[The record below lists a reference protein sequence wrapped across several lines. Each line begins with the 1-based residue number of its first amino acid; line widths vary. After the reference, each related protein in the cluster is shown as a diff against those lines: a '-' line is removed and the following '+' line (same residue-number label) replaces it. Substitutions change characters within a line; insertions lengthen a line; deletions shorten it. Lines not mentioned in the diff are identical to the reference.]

1 MKKLTFLLAMLLISS
16 GVFAQTKLVTHRGE
30 LELYEHEVLKPDMTG
45 YSFYDMIGN
54 GYWNGSRVL
63 DYDSL
68 NMTYKG
74 NWPLGSSLSMGYT
87 GSDNIFMVGSGAGV
101 IMLDAGDPYNP
112 VELSVVAARALVDAS
127 YYDAATQRLYLGA
140 YFSGVEIWD
149 MSDFSNPHRLARIP
163 TSSYP
168 RGGVFAEGNLVY
180 AVTVADG
187 IHIFDISDLNN
198 IVETGAYLIPSST
211 LVWNSA
217 KEGNLIYCACGNG
230 GCRIVNVSDPVNP
243 AIAGVVAGITTG
255 VEVQD
260 GFLYQIAY
268 NYGLKVW
275 NVSNP
280 SSPQLAGQLAISGT
294 PYRVDLKDNHAFV
307 ANATTNAGGGMNIID
322 VTNPASMQIVSTYA
336 GYAEYIAVGED
347 VAVTTGSS
355 FGCNVL
361 DVTNLTAPQL
371 GKNIVMHNMTED
383 VFVQGDLAIAPSNGF
398 RVFDVGDKYHPFQ
411 IGFDPTPGSMA
422 VISGDLAVYIP
433 NSMGANNPVNV
444 MDISDPLNPFLR
456 GYYMAPVMTNDL
468 VIVGHYAFI
477 ACWWDGFR
485 VVDFSN
491 PDAPVLAAHK
501 FGWSNGAVPGVD
513 FCYVQAL
520 DVSGN
525 FLYLLDYQP
534 FPEEV
539 TKGLYS
545 FDITDP
551 TNPVFI
557 GRLATLQSSGYDV
570 KVQGNYAYVG
580 DNLGGL
586 EVIDVSDPANMMT
599 VGYCYLP
606 DVANAVDVEG
616 NYAYVANYILGGVE
630 VVDISFPAS
639 PFIAAYYKRSGCF
652 GMGVSIE
659 GSHTFLADGLA
670 GFQIHENLII
680 TGMGENV
687 SGTVNNLN
695 VYPNPANGVVNL
707 DVMAETGGYYRVSVF
722 DITGRLVNRVFEG
735 NLNPGKHHLQ
745 WTTENTDIPAS
756 DGIYLVKVENGT
768 TSFVSKVSLISK

>member
-1 MKKLTFLLAMLLISS
+1 MKKLTFLLAMLLIFSS
-16 GVFAQTKLVTHRGE
+16 VFAQTKLVTHRGE
-30 LELYEHEVLKPDMTG
+30 LELQKHEVLKPDMTG
-45 YSFYDMIGN
+45 YSFSDMIGN
-54 GYWNGSRVL
+54 GYWNGARAL

-74 NWPLGSSLSMGYT
+74 NWPLGGSLSMGYT
-87 GSDNIFMVGSGAGV
+87 GSDNIFLVGSGAGV
-101 IMLDAGDPYNP
+101 IVLDASDPNNP

-127 YYDAATQRLYLGA
+127 FYDPATHRLYLGA

-149 MSDFSNPHRLARIP
+149 LSDFSNPHRLARIP

-217 KEGNLIYCACGNG
+217 KQGNLIFCACGNG
-230 GCRIVNVSDPVNP
+230 GCRIVDVSDPNTP
-243 AIAGVVAGITTG
+243 AIAGVVAGVTTG
-255 VEVQD
+255 VAVKD
-260 GFLYQIAY
+260 GYLYQVAY

-280 SSPQLAGQLAISGT
+280 SSPQLAGQLAITGT
-294 PYRVDLKDNHAFV
+294 PYRVDIKDNHAFV
-307 ANATTNAGGGMNIID
+307 GNATTNAGGGMYIID
-322 VTNPASMQIVSTYA
+322 VTDPAALTVTSYYA
-336 GYAEYIAVGED
+336 DYVEYIAVGEG
-347 VAVTTGSS
+347 VAVTTGGYY
-355 FGCNVL
+355 GCSVY
-361 DVTNLTAPQL
+361 DVQDLNNPQ
-371 GKNIVMHNMTED
+371 IVKVFTMPVSTED
-383 VFVQGDLAIAPSNGF
+383 VFVQGNLALAPSNGF
-398 RVFDVGDKYHPFQ
+398 RVFDVTDKYHPQQ
-411 IGFDPTPGSMA
+411 IGFDETPGSMA
-422 VISGDLAVYIP
+422 AISGDLAVYIP
-433 NSMGANNPVNV
+433 NSMGANNPVNI
-444 MDISDPLNPFLR
+444 MDISNPSNPFLR
-456 GYYMAPVMTNDL
+456 GTYMAPVMTNDL
-468 VIVGHYAFI
+468 VIVDHFAII

-491 PDAPVLAAHK
+491 PDAPTLATHK
-501 FGWSNGAVPGVD
+501 FGWTSGAVPGVD
-513 FCYVQAL
+513 WCYVQAL

-525 FLYLLDYQP
+525 YLYLIDYQP
-534 FPEEV
+534 FPDED

-557 GRLATLQSSGYDV
+557 GRYATMQAAAYDV

-586 EVIDVSDPANMMT
+586 EVIDVSDPANMMS

-606 DVANAVDVEG
+606 DVAWCVDVEG
-616 NYAYVANYILGGVE
+616 NYAYIANYILGGVE

-652 GMGVSIE
+652 GLGVAIE

-680 TGMGENV
+680 TGMDENEPRTGV
-687 SGTVNNLN
+687 GMN
-695 VYPNPANGVVNL
+695 VYPNPANDVVNI
-707 DVMAETGGYYRVSVF
+707 DFAAENDGFYSVSVF
-722 DITGRLVNRVFEG
+722 DLTGRLITTIFEG
-735 NLNPGKHHLQ
+735 NLESGNHQLQ
-745 WTTENTDIPAS
+745 WLTRNALNAAS
-756 DGIYLVKVENGT
+756 DGIYLVKVENENR
-768 TSFVSKVSLISK
+768 SFVSKVSVVLE